1 MAEADDTPLV
11 SVIIPTYRRSA
22 FLRRAIESALAQ
34 TYSPVEVIVVED
46 GSHDA
51 REVASSF
58 GARVK
63 YLWQENQGA
72 AVARNTAAAAARGSW
87 LALLDDD
94 DFWIPEKLERQFELV
109 RAFPSVGFV
118 HANYFWFCNGRGEP
132 RPAEQVHSV
141 PSGWVTQQLVLD
153 RFSIG
158 TSTVLVRADLFRKV
172 GGFNPAYRLVQDYD
186 LWIRLSQ
193 VAQFGYLATPLAYY
207 EAEAQEELAT
217 LCRKS
222 QANVAILDAFVH
234 ANPDLCRE
242 WPQERLRGRFHR
254 VHRICARRYFA
265 ASEIGLARR
274 HFFKAW
280 SRRPSDLSSLA
291 YGLMCLT
298 GQTGIRT
305 LRALYHAG
313 ERLGRRELTALGS
326 RREGSG

>member
-1 MAEADDTPLV
+1 MAKADDTPPLV

-46 GSHDA
+46 GSHEA
-51 REVASSF
+51 RDVASSF
-58 GARVK
+58 GGRVT

-72 AVARNTAAAAARGSW
+72 AVARNTAAAAAKGSW

-94 DFWIPEKLERQFELV
+94 DSWVPDKLERQFELV
-109 RAFPSVGFV
+109 RAFPSLGFV
-118 HANYFWFCNGRGEP
+118 HANYYWFRNGLGEP
-132 RPAEQVHSV
+132 RPTEPVHSV

-158 TSTVLVRADLFRKV
+158 TSTVLVRTDLFREV
-172 GGFNPAYRLVQDYD
+172 GGFNPTYRLVQDYD

-222 QANVAILDAFVH
+222 QANVTILDAFVH

-242 WPQERLRGRFHR
+242 WPQARLRWRFHR
-254 VHRICARRYFA
+254 VHWICARRYFA
-265 ASEIGLARR
+265 ANEIGPARR
-274 HFFKAW
+274 HFFEAW
-280 SRRPSDLSSLA
+280 ARRPSDLSSLA
-291 YGLMCLT
+291 YGLLCLT
-298 GQTGIRT
+298 GSTGVRT
-305 LRALYHAG
+305 VRALYHAR
-313 ERLGRRELTALGS
+313 ERTGRRELA
-326 RREGSG
+326 R

>member
-22 FLRRAIESALAQ
+22 FLRRAIESVIAQ

-46 GSHDA
+46 GSHEA

-58 GARVK
+58 GARVT
-63 YLWQENQGA
+63 YLWQKNQGA

-94 DFWIPEKLERQFELV
+94 DFWSPDKLERQFELL
-109 RAFPSVGFV
+109 RAFPSLGFV
-118 HANYFWFCNGRGEP
+118 HTNYFWFRNGCGQP
-132 RPAEQVHSV
+132 RPPEQVHSV

-193 VAQFGYLATPLAYY
+193 VAQFGYLTTPVAYY
-207 EAEAQEELAT
+207 EAEAQEELAI

-222 QANVAILDAFVH
+222 LALIAILSAFVLN
-234 ANPDLCRE
+234 NPNLCRE
-242 WPQERLRGRFHR
+242 WPQKQLRGLFHQ
-254 VHRICARRYFA
+254 VHWTCARRYFMA
-265 ASEIGLARR
+265 NEIRQARR

-280 SRRPSDLSSLA
+280 AWRPSTISTLA
-291 YGLMCLT
+291 YGLVCLT
-298 GQTGIRT
+298 GRSGVRT
-305 LRALYHAG
+305 LRALYHA
-313 ERLGRRELTALGS
+313 RFD
-326 RREGSG
+326 